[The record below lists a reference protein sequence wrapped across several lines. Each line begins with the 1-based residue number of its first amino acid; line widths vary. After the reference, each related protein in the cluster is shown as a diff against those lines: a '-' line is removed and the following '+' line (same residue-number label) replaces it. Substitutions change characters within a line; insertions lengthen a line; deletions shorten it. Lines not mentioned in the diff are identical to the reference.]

1 MPRGRRPRSTAHRA
15 VRPDE
20 VAAGPVLAG
29 AVRVAEEQGRLLG
42 VWRTSP
48 LQALARLHVLAAAD
62 LVGSGRPGAAPV
74 PIGGSRRAS
83 GCSPVS

>member
-1 MPRGRRPRSTAHRA
+1 M
-15 VRPDE
+15 
-20 VAAGPVLAG
+20 AGPVLAG

-62 LVGSGRPGAAPV
+62 LVPPSPTWGAPGPARR
-74 PIGGSRRAS
+74 SRRAS
-83 GCSPVS
+83 GCSPTS